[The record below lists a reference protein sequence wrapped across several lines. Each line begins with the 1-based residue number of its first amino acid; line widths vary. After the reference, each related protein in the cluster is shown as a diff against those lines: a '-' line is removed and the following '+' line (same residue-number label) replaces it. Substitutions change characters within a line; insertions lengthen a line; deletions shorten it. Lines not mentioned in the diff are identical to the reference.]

1 MKGRKPTPT
10 ALKKMR
16 GTDQPVRINKKEAE
30 SNVISKMPP
39 PPKWFGKLARKIYKG
54 KSQELINQGVMGT
67 LDIDMFVLYCFE
79 YATYIETSEEM
90 AKIPYNAKLSESSVE
105 VYRRIRQQNQQ
116 AWERA
121 KSIAIEFGFT
131 PSARSRV
138 TLAGKAEKL
147 SEFEKLMK
155 GMA

>member
-16 GTDQPVRINKKEAE
+16 GTDQPVRTNKEEPE
-30 SNVISKMPP
+30 SNAVSKMPP
-39 PPKWFGKLARKIYKG
+39 PPKWFSKLAKKIYKS
-54 KSQELINQGVMGT
+54 KSKELINQGVMST
-67 LDIDMFVLYCFE
+67 LDIDMFVLYCNE
-79 YATYIETSEEM
+79 YATYVETSEEIS
-90 AKIPYNAKLSESSVE
+90 KIPYNSQLSESSVE

-138 TLAGKAEKL
+138 SPAGNQEKL

-155 GMA
+155 GMQ

>member
-1 MKGRKPTPT
+1 
-10 ALKKMR
+10 MR
-16 GTDQPVRINKKEAE
+16 GTDQPVRTNKEEPEAT
-30 SNVISKMPP
+30 VISKMPP
-39 PPKWFGKLARKIYKG
+39 PPKWFGKLARKIYKS
-54 KSQELINQGVMGT
+54 KSKELINQGVMST

-79 YATYIETSEEM
+79 YATYIETSEEI
-90 AKIPYNAKLSESSVE
+90 AKIPYSAQLSESSVE

-121 KSIAIEFGFT
+121 RSIAIEFGFT

-138 TLAGKAEKL
+138 TPAGKQEKL

-155 GMA
+155 GIG

>member
-10 ALKKMR
+10 GLKKMR
-16 GTDQPVRINKKEAE
+16 GTDQPIRINDHETE
-30 SNVISKMPP
+30 TNVISKMPT
-39 PPKWFGKLARKIYKG
+39 PPKWFSKLARKIYKS
-54 KSQELINQGVMGT
+54 KSTELINQGVMGT
-67 LDIDMFVLYCFE
+67 LDIDMFVLYCNE
-79 YATYIETSEEM
+79 YATYIETSEEI

-121 KSIAIEFGFT
+121 KAIAIEFGFT

-138 TLAGKAEKL
+138 TTAGKTEKL

>member
-1 MKGRKPTPT
+1 MKGRKPTPS

-16 GTDQPVRINKKEAE
+16 GTDQPVRVNENE
-30 SNVISKMPP
+30 PETNTLSKMPP
-39 PPKWFGKLARKIYKG
+39 PPKWFGKLAKKIYRS
-54 KSQELINQGVMGT
+54 KSKELINQGVMGT
-67 LDIDMFVLYCFE
+67 LDIDMFVLYCNE
-79 YATYIETSEEM
+79 YATYIETSEEI

-138 TLAGKAEKL
+138 TTTGKAEKL
-147 SEFEKLMK
+147 SEFEKMMK
-155 GMA
+155 GIK